1 MPVRRSLL
9 RTVFRQVLP
18 VLVVLALTVLA
29 FRNGV
34 NVSDRG
40 DIPNDAFLVQLYYAI
55 GLFALGGMDLGM
67 PTGGPRVWQNI
78 LVVA

>member
-1 MPVRRSLL
+1 MPARRSLL

-18 VLVVLALTVLA
+18 ALLVLALAVLA

-40 DIPNDAFLVQLYYAI
+40 DIPDDVFFVQLYYAI

-67 PTGGPRVWQNI
+67 PTGGPRAW
-78 LVVA
+78 